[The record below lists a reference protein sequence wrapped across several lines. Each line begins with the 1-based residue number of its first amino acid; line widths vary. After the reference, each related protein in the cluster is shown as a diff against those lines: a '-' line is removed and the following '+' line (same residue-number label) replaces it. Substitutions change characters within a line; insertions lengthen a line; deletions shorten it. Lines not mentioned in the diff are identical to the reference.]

1 MAKWGRFHLL
11 LHTGV
16 DQLEKAGGG
25 DLVTYLSGG
34 GEEEGRRG
42 DVRRGR
48 GDMGRRG
55 EGGEGRKEGCTR
67 GRRDVATPG

>member
-34 GEEEGRRG
+34 GEEEGGCEEGKRG
-42 DVRRGR
+42 Y
-48 GDMGRRG
+48 G
-55 EGGEGRKEGCTR
+55 EEGNGEEQGKEYGGE
-67 GRRDVATPG
+67 